1 MTQTF
6 FSRHALLP
14 GGWAADVRLTLGDG
28 DILAVEPQ
36 ARPQP
41 GDIGTDFL
49 LPALGNLHSHAFQ
62 RAFSGLTETRANP
75 VDSFWSWRE
84 IMYRAALALRPDE
97 LEAIAAQLYMEM
109 IEAGFGRVGEFHYLH
124 HDADGQPY
132 AHIAEMAER
141 LAAAS
146 QQAGIGLT
154 LLPVLYTHGGIG
166 GAPATPG
173 QRRFLNSTE
182 GYARLFE
189 ASAAV
194 VAGLER
200 GRIGVAPH
208 SLRAVTPEQ
217 LVAVQAIAGAR
228 PIHIHVAEQMRE
240 VEECLARTG
249 KRPVEWLL
257 ENAPLDRRWC
267 LIHATHLTPAE
278 VQGLLTRGA
287 TVGLC
292 PLTEANL
299 GDGIFPAAE
308 FTAAGGAFGI
318 GSDQNVRISAAQEL
332 AQLEYSQRLRL
343 QSRNVLA
350 EGLGS
355 TGQGLYLRASAGADP
370 VLDATGGLRPGAEAN
385 LISFRADQAPW
396 IGAPALLDS
405 WIFGNDQRP
414 DCVWVRGRRL
424 VEGGRHILRDRIGAR
439 FTKVMTGLAARL

>member
-14 GGWAADVRLTLGDG
+14 DGWAADVRLTLGNG
-28 DILAVEPQ
+28 EILTVERQ
-36 ARPQP
+36 SSPQP
-41 GDIGTDFL
+41 ADIRADFL
-49 LPALGNLHSHAFQ
+49 VPALGNLHGHAFQ

-84 IMYRAALALRPDE
+84 IMYRCALALRPDE

-109 IEAGFGRVGEFHYLH
+109 VEAGFGRVGEFHYLH

-132 AHIAEMAER
+132 ANIAEMAER
-141 LAAAS
+141 LASAS

-154 LLPVLYTHGGIG
+154 LLPTLYTHGGIG
-166 GAPATPG
+166 GTPATPG
-173 QRRFLNSTE
+173 QRRFLNSTDR
-182 GYARLFE
+182 YARLFE
-189 ASAAV
+189 ASAGV
-194 VAGLER
+194 VAGLDR

-208 SLRAVTPEQ
+208 SLRAVTPDQ
-217 LVAVQAIAGAR
+217 LIAVQAIAGER
-228 PIHIHVAEQMRE
+228 PIHIHVSEQMRE
-240 VEECLARTG
+240 VEDCLAQTG

-257 ENAPLDRRWC
+257 DNAPLDRRWC
-267 LIHATHLTPAE
+267 LIHATHLTQTE
-278 VQGLLTRGA
+278 LQGLLHTGA

-308 FTAAGGAFGI
+308 FMAAGGAFGV

-332 AQLEYSQRLRL
+332 AQLEYSQRLVL

-350 EGLGS
+350 DGLGS
-355 TGQGLYLRASAGADP
+355 TGQGLYLRAVAGADP
-370 VLDATGGLRPGAEAN
+370 VLAATGGLRPGAEAN
-385 LISFRADQAPW
+385 MVSFRSDQAPW
-396 IGAPALLDS
+396 IGAGALLDS

-414 DCVWVRGRRL
+414 DCVWVQGRRV
-424 VEGGRHILRDRIGAR
+424 VEAGRHILRDSISAR